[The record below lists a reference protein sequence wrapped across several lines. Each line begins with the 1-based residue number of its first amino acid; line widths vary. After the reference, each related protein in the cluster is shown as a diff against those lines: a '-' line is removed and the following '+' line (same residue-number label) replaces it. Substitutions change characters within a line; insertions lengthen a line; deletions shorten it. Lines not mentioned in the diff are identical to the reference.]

1 MRTSLKNEEKLLLVI
16 RHHWLKLAV
25 PFAGWLALTILVLWL
40 SYSIESFST
49 SIALVV
55 ILIAAIY
62 PLWKYFEW
70 VHNIWAVTNFRVID
84 EGGFFTR
91 YAKESPLDKINNIEY
106 DQSFWGRIFRYGNVD
121 IQTAAEMGETSYQM
135 IHRPKLLKDTITHAQ
150 EEYKLRHMSSQAQQL
165 ARAIVSNSTI
175 AAPTQSMIADELQ
188 KLFDLKEKGV
198 ITEEEFL
205 LQKKKLMS

>member
-49 SIALVV
+49 SVALIV

-84 EGGFFTR
+84 GGGFFTR

-135 IHRPKLLKDTITHAQ
+135 IHRPKLLKDTLTHAQ

-175 AAPTQSMIADELQ
+175 AAPTQGMIADELQ

-198 ITEEEFL
+198 ITEEEFQ

>member
-1 MRTSLKNEEKLLLVI
+1 MRTALKKDEQLLLVI

-25 PFAGWLALTILVLWL
+25 PFGSWLVLTILVLLL
-40 SYSIESFST
+40 SKNIESFS
-49 SIALVV
+49 SSAALVI

-121 IQTAAEMGETSYQM
+121 IQTAAEMGEASYEM

-150 EEYKLRHMSSQAQQL
+150 EEYKQRHVNNQAQEL
-165 ARAIVSNSTI
+165 ARAIVSQSQVQ
-175 AAPTQSMIADELQ
+175 APSQNLIADELQ

-198 ITEEEFL
+198 ISEEEFQ

>member
-16 RHHWLKLAV
+16 RHHWLKLAA

-175 AAPTQSMIADELQ
+175 AAPTQGMIADELQ

>member
-49 SIALVV
+49 SVALVV

>member
-16 RHHWLKLAV
+16 RHHWLKLAA

-49 SIALVV
+49 SVALIV

-175 AAPTQSMIADELQ
+175 AAPTQGMIADELQ

>member
-16 RHHWLKLAV
+16 RHHWLKLAA

-49 SIALVV
+49 SVALIV

-175 AAPTQSMIADELQ
+175 AAPTQGMIADELQ

-198 ITEEEFL
+198 ITEEEFQ

>member
-49 SIALVV
+49 SVALIV

-70 VHNIWAVTNFRVID
+70 VHNIWAVTDFRMMD

-91 YAKESPLDKINNIEY
+91 YRKGSRLDKINNIEY
-106 DQSFWGRIFRYGNVD
+106 YRPFCGKILLYSNVD
-121 IQTAAEMGETSYQM
+121 IQNAA
-135 IHRPKLLKDTITHAQ
+135 
-150 EEYKLRHMSSQAQQL
+150 
-165 ARAIVSNSTI
+165 
-175 AAPTQSMIADELQ
+175 
-188 KLFDLKEKGV
+188 
-198 ITEEEFL
+198 
-205 LQKKKLMS
+205 

>member
-49 SIALVV
+49 SVALIV

-175 AAPTQSMIADELQ
+175 AAPTQGMIADELQ

>member
-1 MRTSLKNEEKLLLVI
+1 MRTALKKDEQLLLVI

-25 PFAGWLALTILVLWL
+25 PFGSWLVLTILVLLL
-40 SYSIESFST
+40 SKNIESFS
-49 SIALVV
+49 SSAALVI

-121 IQTAAEMGETSYQM
+121 IQTAAEMGETSYEM

-150 EEYKLRHMSSQAQQL
+150 EEYKQRHVNNQAQEL
-165 ARAIVSNSTI
+165 ARAIVSQSQVQ
-175 AAPTQSMIADELQ
+175 APSQNLIADELQ

-198 ITEEEFL
+198 ISEEEFQ
-205 LQKKKLMS
+205 LQKKKLMN

>member
-49 SIALVV
+49 SVALIV

-135 IHRPKLLKDTITHAQ
+135 IHRPKLLKDTI
-150 EEYKLRHMSSQAQQL
+150 
-165 ARAIVSNSTI
+165 
-175 AAPTQSMIADELQ
+175 
-188 KLFDLKEKGV
+188 
-198 ITEEEFL
+198 
-205 LQKKKLMS
+205 KKHNGIGI

>member
-16 RHHWLKLAV
+16 RHHWLKLAA

-49 SIALVV
+49 SVALIV

-70 VHNIWAVTNFRVID
+70 IHNIWAVTNFRVID

-175 AAPTQSMIADELQ
+175 AAPTQGMIADELQ

>member
-16 RHHWLKLAV
+16 RHHWLKLAA

-49 SIALVV
+49 SVALIV

-175 AAPTQSMIADELQ
+175 AAPTQGMIADELQ

-205 LQKKKLMS
+205 LQKRKLMS